1 MNSERKEKEIQSQ
14 PVKSALEIA
23 EEYYG
28 GKIPEFQPSGVV
40 GQAFPFS
47 KIGYTADNKYVR
59 DRPNSHFH
67 EENKLSPET
76 VKAAIQSIN
85 TRDRDIVS
93 ECIEFD
99 RPIGLT
105 YCVQTDSDDVIISA
119 YRKGRTTPIPM
130 VLGRDP
136 EPCNNLCI
144 VLRRINNSKH
154 SRKRSGQTEYQLVTA
169 YVGNYL
175 VKTPDDPH
183 IANEEERKR
192 CLDFWSNHALIFD
205 PNIVDWEKT

>member
-1 MNSERKEKEIQSQ
+1 
-14 PVKSALEIA
+14 
-23 EEYYG
+23 
-28 GKIPEFQPSGVV
+28 
-40 GQAFPFS
+40 
-47 KIGYTADNKYVR
+47 
-59 DRPNSHFH
+59 
-67 EENKLSPET
+67 
-76 VKAAIQSIN
+76 
-85 TRDRDIVS
+85 
-93 ECIEFD
+93 
-99 RPIGLT
+99 
-105 YCVQTDSDDVIISA
+105 
-119 YRKGRTTPIPM
+119 M